1 MYSDLLC
8 RHVYANLIEMQKF
21 PMIFM
26 YSGFFVH
33 ICVFTTYFEW
43 KMLLKRHLIP
53 YLWFR
58 FHFHFFF
65 FKLFLFSLLWHL
77 VVVMFTRNHLVD
89 LWNYAVTIFYNKI
102 YFIGFF
108 NKTQIDCN
116 CVMTGG
122 GDTQIF
128 QHRSVWQRRLRIGW
142 WYDMTWYVHINLC
155 SGIDLIYA

>member
-33 ICVFTTYFEW
+33 ICVFTTDFEW

-77 VVVMFTRNHLVD
+77 VVVMFTRKSFGRPLELCSNDFLQQ
-89 LWNYAVTIFYNKI
+89 I

-142 WYDMTWYVHINLC
+142 WYDMIC
-155 SGIDLIYA
+155 AFCILICAVTST